1 MNEQLSL
8 NNIDSLIFQLA
19 FQTRELTHK
28 KNELHKQ
35 MKVCKADI
43 AESRS
48 CIESFH
54 KKIKNLEEEIRVKQS
69 IVIHNK
75 ENAKSMKGTNSL
87 LLQYEQTLKAEL
99 ESRQASYNNEMEV
112 SEERIASYRKTFQ
125 SHEECYYQNPL
136 AQKLL
141 KLQAEKETI
150 ECRIKVCDE
159 QIIIKQKELDL
170 LTDPAANCSSPETLP
185 DSISGQQLITEP
197 EKQLD
202 PQIVESR
209 DLSISS
215 LHLSQ
220 TKNGH
225 KVSVKENVGDVH
237 EEKMVQDKITC
248 TYYSEEAN
256 SELRSY
262 EQLVEQS
269 LSDEMYTSEQEKKT
283 KAQDQVMELQT
294 TGSEIKQPVED
305 DVEESVTIGENQAKN
320 QEDNEGPTGFP
331 PSSQDTNQSPPAKI
345 TAASSNPTFP
355 FNFSPASSPH
365 EGTSDRKSPTFLF
378 SLNSDP
384 STPNFSG
391 FAFDVGSSQDEDSSF
406 TFPSSFFSDKKVAV
420 SKSLNRPGFLFDQS
434 EQREDFQFSFTSK
447 STHATKKDNNRDDFP
462 FSFNF

>member
-8 NNIDSLIFQLA
+8 NNIDSLIFQL
-19 FQTRELTHK
+19 
-28 KNELHKQ
+28 
-35 MKVCKADI
+35 VCKADI

-150 ECRIKVCDE
+150 ECRI
-159 QIIIKQKELDL
+159 
-170 LTDPAANCSSPETLP
+170 
-185 DSISGQQLITEP
+185 
-197 EKQLD
+197 
-202 PQIVESR
+202 
-209 DLSISS
+209 
-215 LHLSQ
+215 
-220 TKNGH
+220 KNGH

-391 FAFDVGSSQDEDSSF
+391 FAFDVGSSQDEVWGN
-406 TFPSSFFSDKKVAV
+406 KKE
-420 SKSLNRPGFLFDQS
+420 KR
-434 EQREDFQFSFTSK
+434 
-447 STHATKKDNNRDDFP
+447 NNH
-462 FSFNF
+462 FNGN